1 MVVPEI
7 YDDENVLLKTPGI
20 SVKSIPFE
28 GTLTSK
34 RIILADPAKGHL
46 PPKEILLSA
55 IIAVESGENAI
66 RDQTLTL
73 SVKAATG
80 EVRQMILTFSQRGGG
95 SRIKERDA
103 WERAIL
109 DNIPAAPATPGRRVI
124 SASQPP
130 VAARSRISIVTAPPQ
145 QDPEPEPPAPLTASP
160 LRSSGPVPGYE
171 APAPAQHFFC
181 SRCGN
186 KVPVESAF
194 CNRCGSPVVPPRG
207 ITPAPPSTTY
217 PEQPRHPVDRQV
229 PATRPSGKITLNIP
243 DDPVPK
249 TRPDPPVQQQPL
261 AWDEE
266 ENYEPEPA
274 PRPARQPKPVKRE
287 KRPGLLSGIFSSKKA
302 QKPASPKPP
311 RSGGGFKPGRKLL
324 LGLGAVVIILVILA
338 AGAFV
343 VYPMLASGAL
353 VPGPGEPA
361 TDVTPAPTT
370 SGSSTTVSDPS
381 TFVPIE
387 IKTADIPPTGVQVH
401 VNYIGSFKGSY
412 GMQDS
417 VITVPGNSGD
427 RVWEVEDAKGQVI
440 AEFTKDDKSGHELL
454 VEIYKDG
461 VLLTSDRTTE
471 PYGSVRL
478 SADIII

>member
-7 YDDENVLLKTPGI
+7 YDDENVLMRTPGI
-20 SVKSIPFE
+20 AVKSIPFD
-28 GTLTSK
+28 GILTSK
-34 RIILADPAKGHL
+34 RILLSDPAKGHL

-55 IIAVESGENAI
+55 ITAVEGGENAI

-73 SVKAATG
+73 SVKATTG

-95 SRIKERDA
+95 SRIKERQA

-109 DNIPAAPATPGRRVI
+109 ENIPAAPATPRRVI
-124 SASQPP
+124 TASQPP
-130 VAARSRISIVTAPPQ
+130 AAAPSRISIVTAPPL
-145 QDPEPEPPAPLTASP
+145 QDTEPEPPAPLTEPGFRSP
-160 LRSSGPVPGYE
+160 GPVPVYD
-171 APAPAQHFFC
+171 APAQHFFC

-194 CNRCGSPVVPPRG
+194 CNRCGSPVVPPKG
-207 ITPAPPSTTY
+207 MTPAPPSITY

-229 PATRPSGKITLNIP
+229 PATRPSGKLSLNIP

-249 TRPDPPVQQQPL
+249 TRPDPPVRQQPPG
-261 AWDEE
+261 WDEE
-266 ENYEPEPA
+266 ETYEPEPA
-274 PRPARQPKPVKRE
+274 PKPARQPKPVKRE
-287 KRPGLLSGIFSSKKA
+287 KKPGLLSGIFSSKKA

-311 RSGGGFKPGRKLL
+311 RSGGGFKPSRKLL
-324 LGLGAVVIILVILA
+324 LGLGAFVVIFVILA

-353 VPGPGEPA
+353 VPGPGET
-361 TDVTPAPTT
+361 TDVTPTPTS

-387 IKTADIPPTGVQVH
+387 IKTADVPPTGVQVH
-401 VNYIGSFKGSY
+401 VNYIGGFKGSY
-412 GMQDS
+412 GMQDA

-427 RVWEVEDAKGQVI
+427 RVWEVEDAKGHVI

-471 PYGSVRL
+471 PFGSVRL
-478 SADIII
+478 SADIIV

>member
-7 YDDENVLLKTPGI
+7 YDDENVLLKTPGVA
-20 SVKSIPFE
+20 VKSIPFE
-28 GTLTSK
+28 GILTSK

-46 PPKEILLSA
+46 PPKEILLST
-55 IIAVESGENAI
+55 ITAVEGGENAI

-73 SVKAATG
+73 FVKATTG

-95 SRIKERDA
+95 SRIKERQA

-109 DNIPAAPATPGRRVI
+109 ENIPAAPATPRRVI
-124 SASQPP
+124 TASQPMADTP
-130 VAARSRISIVTAPPQ
+130 SRISIVTASPQ
-145 QDPEPEPPAPLTASP
+145 QDTELDSPAPLSVP
-160 LRSSGPVPGYE
+160 EPRSSAPVPAYD

-194 CNRCGSPVVPPRG
+194 CNRCGSPVVPPKG
-207 ITPAPPSTTY
+207 MTPTPPSITY
-217 PEQPRHPVDRQV
+217 PEQPRHPVDQPV
-229 PATRPSGKITLNIP
+229 PAARTSGKLTLNIP

-249 TRPDPPVQQQPL
+249 TRPDPPVRQQSP

-266 ENYEPEPA
+266 ETFEPEPV
-274 PRPARQPKPVKRE
+274 RKPKKGKRD
-287 KRPGLLSGIFSSKKA
+287 KGPGLLSGIFSSKKSP
-302 QKPASPKPP
+302 KPASPKPP
-311 RSGGGFKPGRKLL
+311 RSSGGFKSGRKLL
-324 LGLGAVVIILVILA
+324 LGIGAVIIILVILA

-353 VPGPGEPA
+353 LPGPGA
-361 TDVTPAPTT
+361 TTDVTPTPTS
-370 SGSSTTVSDPS
+370 SGSSTTVTDPS

-401 VNYIGSFKGSY
+401 VYYIGGFKGSY
-412 GMQDS
+412 GMQDA

-427 RVWEVEDAKGQVI
+427 RVWEVEDAKGHVI
-440 AEFTKDDKSGHELL
+440 AEFSKDDKSSHELL

-471 PYGSVRL
+471 PFGSVRL
-478 SADIII
+478 SADIIV